1 MTGFI
6 LQRAIQSVVTLLI
19 VVTAVFLLARVLG
32 DPSVLLVAQDA
43 TQEQVQEKRE
53 QLGLDRPIVVQY
65 FDYLGDLARGDLGQ
79 SIVQRG

>member
-43 TQEQVQEKRE
+43 TQEQVQEGHPR
-53 QLGLDRPIVVQY
+53 
-65 FDYLGDLARGDLGQ
+65 
-79 SIVQRG
+79 